1 MEHRVRDLFGASIEN
16 RIAAADA
23 LSDVISQASVCLVD
37 CLLNNGKLL
46 ICGQGGSAANGLH
59 FSTALLNHFEIER
72 PALPVIALTAD
83 PAILTVFG
91 REGQADLVFA
101 RQVQALGQAE
111 DVLIVL
117 STSGHAASLSNAVLA
132 AHDKGMGVVVLS
144 GRDGGTLASHLR
156 AHDIE
161 IRVPGD
167 AAALIRETHLFILH
181 CFCDLIEQ
189 SLFGQML
196 G

>member
-1 MEHRVRDLFGASIEN
+1 MENRVQYLFGASIEN

-23 LSDVISQASVCLVD
+23 LSDVIAKASTRLVE

-72 PALPVIALTAD
+72 PALPVIALTTD
-83 PAILTVFG
+83 PALLTAFG
-91 REGQADLVFA
+91 REGQAEFVFA
-101 RQVQALGQAE
+101 RQIQALGHAE

-132 AHDKGMGVVVLS
+132 AQDKGMAVVALS
-144 GRDGGTLASHLR
+144 GRDGGTLASHLSPQ
-156 AHDIE
+156 DIE

-167 AAALIRETHLFILH
+167 ASALIRETHLFILH